1 MESVTEPH
9 SKTAEGSEPLY
20 EKEHSADPTGSP
32 RPPLSET
39 VATRVMMQ
47 LRQDLAATLLELS
60 QDAIIIRDAEDRI
73 TFWNRGA
80 NEMYGWTADEALSRK
95 VNELLGTDPVSWAAL
110 TSQLDLT
117 DSWDGELLQKRRNGA
132 PILIHCREVLVRDEN
147 GARTA
152 VLAIKRDITEQH
164 RAIEALKD
172 ADRRKD
178 EFLAT
183 LAHELRNP
191 LAPIRNAVEIM
202 RLAGDNREAI
212 DQSREVLDRQ
222 ATQLARIVED
232 LIDLAR
238 IVEKKVEMRRERVDV
253 RSIIETARETSL
265 PQMQEGRLRLH
276 VILPE
281 EPLYL
286 DADPVRMAQV
296 LVNLLN
302 NAAKHTSPNGEV
314 SLIAERSRS
323 DATVPRTDEDNG
335 VSGPRKGTV
344 PDDVVLRVRD
354 TGSGIPSTLLPHV
367 FEMFTQG
374 PRTTQQ
380 GRGGL
385 GVGLALVRNLVE
397 MHGGTVR
404 AFSAGPG
411 EGSEFVVRLPMA
423 AASEALAA
431 LPVIGRSQVDVTRK
445 RIIVVDDNSDQVE
458 SLAMLLTL
466 MGHTV
471 SQAASGVEAIEQ
483 ATGFRPDLML
493 IDIGMPDMEG
503 YEVARRIREKPDMQN
518 VVLVA
523 QTGWGGDVDRQRSK
537 EAGFDDH
544 VVKPVTPA
552 ILEEVLKTLPR
563 ELRD

>member
-1 MESVTEPH
+1 MESVTSPESPGMSAAH
-9 SKTAEGSEPLY
+9 DQGHGSVDLTHEAVP
-20 EKEHSADPTGSP
+20 P
-32 RPPLSET
+32 RPPLSES
-39 VATRVMMQ
+39 VATREMMQ

-60 QDAIIIRDAEDRI
+60 QDAIIIRDADDRI

-80 NEMYGWTADEALSRK
+80 NEMYGWSADEALSRR
-95 VNELLGTDPVSWAAL
+95 VNELLGTAPEAWAAL
-110 TSQLDLT
+110 NAQLEHT
-117 DSWDGELLQKRRNGA
+117 DSWDGELLQKKRDGT
-132 PILIHCREVLVRDEN
+132 PILIHCREVLVRDDN
-147 GARTA
+147 GARAA
-152 VLAIKRDITEQH
+152 VLAIKRDITAQH
-164 RAIEALKD
+164 RAIEALKE

-202 RLAGDNREAI
+202 RLAGDDRDAI
-212 DQSREVLDRQ
+212 KRSREVMDRQ
-222 ATQLARIVED
+222 AAQLARIVDD

-238 IVEKKVEMRRERVDV
+238 IVEKKVEMRKERVAV
-253 RSIIETARETSL
+253 RTVIEAALETSM
-265 PQMQEGRLRLH
+265 PQMEEARLRLN
-276 VILPE
+276 VSLPD

-286 DADPVRMAQV
+286 DVDPVRIAQV

-302 NAAKHTSPNGEV
+302 NAAKHTTPNGQV
-314 SLIAERSRS
+314 TLIAERAPHDPASGRNTGESRGAPDRTGS
-323 DATVPRTDEDNG
+323 DAA
-335 VSGPRKGTV
+335 

-397 MHGGTVR
+397 MHGGTVS

-411 EGSEFVVRLPMA
+411 EGSEFVVRLPLA
-423 AASEALAA
+423 EAPQQKVA
-431 LPVIGRSQVDVTRK
+431 LPVAGRAQNDVARK
-445 RIIVVDDNSDQVE
+445 RIIVVDDNDDQVE
-458 SLAMLLTL
+458 SLSLLLTM

-471 SQAASGVEAIEQ
+471 SRAASGTEAIET
-483 ATGFRPDLML
+483 AVGFKPDLML
-493 IDIGMPDMEG
+493 VDIGMPGMEG
-503 YEVARRIREKPDMQN
+503 YEVARRIRERPDMRH
-518 VVLVA
+518 VHLVA
-523 QTGWGGDVDRQRSK
+523 QTGWGGDVDRQRSR

-544 VVKPVTPA
+544 LVKPLTPA
-552 ILEEVLKTLPR
+552 TLEQVLSSLPS
-563 ELRD
+563 